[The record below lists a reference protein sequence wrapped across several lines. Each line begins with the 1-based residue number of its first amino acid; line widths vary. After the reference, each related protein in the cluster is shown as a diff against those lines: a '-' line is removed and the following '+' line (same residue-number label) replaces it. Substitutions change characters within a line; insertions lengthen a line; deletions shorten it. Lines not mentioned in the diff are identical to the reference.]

1 LSTLTAG
8 TGVSIANAAGGI
20 TIAATADTS
29 TKVSKTGDT
38 MTGALTMP
46 LNGLIAGTS
55 QLVLANGNV
64 GIGTTAPTVKLSVS
78 GGQIAGTYLASS
90 NGTVGSPINWNSGNI
105 QKSDVAAGNLYMDP
119 ATMVDGAAYTLVLN
133 NATGG
138 SYTLS
143 ASGMTFKCNP
153 ACPIVVTGGKDTIVT
168 MIKAGTSGWV
178 SWVKD
183 FQ

>member
-1 LSTLTAG
+1 MVDPLKMVRMRQDG
-8 TGVSIANAAGGI
+8 MIR
-20 TIAATADTS
+20 
-29 TKVSKTGDT
+29 SKEHF
-38 MTGALTMP
+38 
-46 LNGLIAGTS
+46 
-55 QLVLANGNV
+55 
-64 GIGTTAPTVKLSVS
+64 TT
-78 GGQIAGTYLASS
+78 
-90 NGTVGSPINWNSGNI
+90 
-105 QKSDVAAGNLYMDP
+105 AGNLYMVP